1 MLFLFSFSK
10 FTHSTNF
17 ENTDN
22 QPRTHSTLLS
32 HGICGP
38 ECLRT
43 SLFITLHFLI
53 VKKKFCVFLL
63 MRQGFCNTQHAFD
76 YRSRAIWII
85 DPRTRVCPY
94 VGRFVRSSRG
104 FQDRPKSDPQ
114 KTDLRLSI
122 CVERGPKNGS
132 EVNISCDVDLTSIIL
147 HPAGS

>member
-1 MLFLFSFSK
+1 MCKKKTHPCFFVFLIVLFLFSFSK

-53 VKKKFCVFLL
+53 VKKNFFVFLL

-85 DPRTRVCPY
+85 DPRTRVPPEPPSPSMFLLFWL
-94 VGRFVRSSRG
+94 VFFFGGKLVSLLLTTRRRFRE
-104 FQDRPKSDPQ
+104 FP
-114 KTDLRLSI
+114 L
-122 CVERGPKNGS
+122 
-132 EVNISCDVDLTSIIL
+132 IL
-147 HPAGS
+147 